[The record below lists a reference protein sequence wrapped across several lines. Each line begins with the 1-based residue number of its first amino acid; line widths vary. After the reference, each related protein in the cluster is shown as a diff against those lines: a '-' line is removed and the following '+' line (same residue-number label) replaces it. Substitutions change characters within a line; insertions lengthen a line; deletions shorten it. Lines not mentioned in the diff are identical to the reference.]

1 MEESKVS
8 MMNCNNEGRWSLKG
22 TTALVTGG
30 SKGIGYA
37 IVEELAGL
45 GARVYT
51 CSRNEKELDEC
62 LEIWREKGLNVE
74 GSVCDLLSRTE
85 RDKLMQT
92 VAHVFDGKL
101 NILVNNAGVVI
112 HKEAKDFTEK
122 DYNIIMGTNFE
133 AAYHL
138 SQIAYPLLKAS
149 QNGNVIFLSSIAGF
163 SALPSVSLYSASK
176 GAINQMTKS
185 LACEWAK
192 DNIRVNSVAPGVIL
206 TPLVE
211 TAIKKNPHQ
220 KEEIDNFIVK
230 TPMGRAGKPQGVSAL
245 IAFLCF
251 PAASYIT
258 GQIICLQAGFTANGG
273 F

>member
-74 GSVCDLLSRTE
+74 G
-85 RDKLMQT
+85 
-92 VAHVFDGKL
+92 
-101 NILVNNAGVVI
+101 
-112 HKEAKDFTEK
+112 
-122 DYNIIMGTNFE
+122 
-133 AAYHL
+133 
-138 SQIAYPLLKAS
+138 
-149 QNGNVIFLSSIAGF
+149 
-163 SALPSVSLYSASK
+163 
-176 GAINQMTKS
+176 AINQMTKS

-192 DNIRVNSVAPGVIL
+192 DKYWVNSVAPGVAL

-211 TAIKKNPHQ
+211 TALRISSKK
-220 KEEIDNFIVK
+220 K
-230 TPMGRAGKPQGVSAL
+230 
-245 IAFLCF
+245 
-251 PAASYIT
+251 
-258 GQIICLQAGFTANGG
+258 
-273 F
+273 